1 MTQFS
6 HSINVICCQK
16 INLEEF
22 GEELAAKLRT
32 IVEECLKPESHRPEM
47 KLVLSILRGEVT
59 SNWNKVELYCVGTGT
74 GTTGKLMS
82 TKSIIAKI
90 SRGREKKKSKGDW

>member
-6 HSINVICCQK
+6 HSINVTCCQK

-47 KLVLSILRGEVT
+47 KVVLSILRGEVT
-59 SNWNKVELYCVGTGT
+59 SNRNKVELYCVGTGT
-74 GTTGKLMS
+74 GTTGNLMS
-82 TKSIIAKI
+82 TKSIIA
-90 SRGREKKKSKGDW
+90 